1 MNRIQGVAATG
12 LLLSVL
18 ALGLACSKAE
28 PGTSAVQGQM
38 RTAQQI
44 AKLEQ
49 QIDAKQEEANGLMR
63 QYVQAGGKD
72 VGAVLGQG
80 LTPEQAAF
88 LEKKLRNEEG
98 IGYRDLVSQIL
109 ADQKSVDDMKV
120 KVQDLERSLPAP
132 VDVTKG
138 ERHIDIAM
146 NYLVKDKGLDP
157 ATAKDLVQKV
167 NLMDELLPGFKVWN
181 FYQDGVYGTFVT
193 QGTAKVSPYAVIQ
206 HNKQVLIAA
215 KDKALAERDALAKE
229 KAALSGQVSD
239 LEAKRDQLSQEVTML
254 QAEKQDLTAKV
265 TSLQGQRDDLEAR
278 NNSVFYRIGARKELV
293 HEGMVRDPWYGR
305 PALAKFS
312 EADYPQ
318 HLDLRSQST
327 LVFSAQDAGVARIT
341 KVKLAP
347 GSLYKE
353 GTDYAVTVAGDG
365 SKASLRFLNKDKF
378 RAGRSIMILVD

>member
-1 MNRIQGVAATG
+1 MKRLKLFAAAVVAMMA
-12 LLLSVL
+12 L
-18 ALGLACSKAE
+18 ALGLACSKS
-28 PGTSAVQGQM
+28 GTAVRSQM
-38 RTAQQI
+38 ETAQEI

-49 QIDAKQEEANGLMR
+49 QIDAKQEQVNTLMR
-63 QYVQAGGKD
+63 QYVQAGGQD

-80 LTPEQAAF
+80 LTPDQAAF

-98 IGYRDLVSQIL
+98 IGYRDLISQIL
-109 ADQKSVDDMKV
+109 DTQKAADDLKV

-157 ATAKDLVQKV
+157 ATAKSLVQKV
-167 NLMDELLPGFKVWN
+167 NLMDELVPGFKVWN

-193 QGTAKVSPYAVIQ
+193 QGTASVSPYGVIQ
-206 HNKQVLIAA
+206 HNKQVLVAA
-215 KDKALAERDALAKE
+215 KDKAISERDALAKE
-229 KAALSGQVSD
+229 KAALNDQVAD
-239 LEAKRDQLSQEVTML
+239 LETKRDQLTQEVTLL
-254 QAEKQDLTAKV
+254 QAEKQDLTTKV
-265 TSLQGQRDDLEAR
+265 ADLQTQRDDLEAQ

-293 HEGMVRDPWYGR
+293 QEGMVRDPWYAK
-305 PALAKFS
+305 PMLAKFAP
-312 EADYPQ
+312 ADYPQ
-318 HLDLRSQST
+318 HMDLRSQDT
-327 LVFSAQDAGVARIT
+327 LVFSAKDAGVARIT

-353 GTDYAVTVAGDG
+353 GADYAVTVAGDG
-365 SKASLRFLNKDKF
+365 SQASVRFLNKDKF